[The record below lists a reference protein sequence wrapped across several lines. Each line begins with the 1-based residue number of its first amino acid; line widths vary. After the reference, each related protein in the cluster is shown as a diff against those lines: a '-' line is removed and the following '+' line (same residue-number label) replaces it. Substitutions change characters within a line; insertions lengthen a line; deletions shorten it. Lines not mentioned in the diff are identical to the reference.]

1 VYQRKGVVITLD
13 ISPELIFVG
22 EQNDFMEVMG
32 NVLDNACKY
41 CLEFVEVTASQND
54 DRLQLTVEDDG
65 PGIPENKR
73 DLVFIRGQRADTL
86 RPGQGLGLS
95 LARDILEQ
103 YSGDITAG
111 TSQLGGAR
119 MDVIFR
125 RQELLYNDE

>member
-1 VYQRKGVVITLD
+1 
-13 ISPELIFVG
+13 
-22 EQNDFMEVMG
+22 MG

-41 CLEFVEVTASQND
+41 CLEFVEITARQTDNS
-54 DRLQLTVEDDG
+54 LHLIVEDDG

-103 YSGDITAG
+103 YAGDIIA
-111 TSQLGGAR
+111 SASPLGGAR
-119 MDVIFR
+119 MEVIFE
-125 RQELLYNDE
+125 RQEPLHKHE